1 MTMHRRPLG
10 GARRLAGLASIVLIV
25 ACLLP
30 WFGTSSESGLPPL
43 SGNAFSGSGI
53 VVFFVAL
60 AVIALLALPY
70 AAGDTPL
77 SLDRP
82 LSFLI
87 LAVIGWVAFAIR
99 VDQPRD
105 DEHRGALPDPRVRPL
120 ARGDRADPPEP
131 GRLRHA
137 ARAAGLAVRPRP
149 ARAPVSGSTG

>member
-10 GARRLAGLASIVLIV
+10 GARRLAGLSAIVLIV

-30 WFGTSSESGLPPL
+30 WFGTSAESGLPPL

-60 AVIALLALPY
+60 GVIALLALPY
-70 AAGDTPL
+70 AAGDTPV

-99 VDQPRD
+99 AVN
-105 DEHRGALPDPRVRPL
+105 L
-120 ARGDRADPPEP
+120 ATTNGPTACGSRR
-131 GRLRHA
+131 
-137 ARAAGLAVRPRP
+137 
-149 ARAPVSGSTG
+149 SGWSS

>member
-10 GARRLAGLASIVLIV
+10 GARRLAGLSAILLIV

-30 WFGTSSESGLPPL
+30 WFGTSAESGLPPL

-60 AVIALLALPY
+60 GVIALLALPY
-70 AAGDTPL
+70 AAGDTPV

-99 VDQPRD
+99 AVN
-105 DEHRGALPDPRVRPL
+105 L
-120 ARGDRADPPEP
+120 ATTNVEVLFPTRAY
-131 GRLRHA
+131 GLWLA
-137 ARAAGLAVRPRP
+137 AIGLVLLSRAVYDMQRER
-149 ARAPVSGSTG
+149 RI